1 MKKKKT
7 QRKKYDIMYKQIKFK
22 EIYNKYHT
30 KKLRQKVFL
39 YNQKIIGGHL

>member
-22 EIYNKYHT
+22 EIYNKYH
-30 KKLRQKVFL
+30 
-39 YNQKIIGGHL
+39 IINLFISCK

>member
-22 EIYNKYHT
+22 EIYNKYH
-30 KKLRQKVFL
+30 
-39 YNQKIIGGHL
+39 IINLFISFK